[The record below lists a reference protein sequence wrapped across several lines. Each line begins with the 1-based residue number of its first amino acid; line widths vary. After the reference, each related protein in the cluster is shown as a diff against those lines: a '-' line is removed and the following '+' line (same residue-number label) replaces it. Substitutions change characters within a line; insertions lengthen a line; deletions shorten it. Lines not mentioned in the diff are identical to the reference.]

1 MAASPFETLLS
12 VAVGLGLAAACG
24 FRVFVPLLA
33 ISAAGYTGHLPLA
46 SGFEWLGTWP
56 AVVAFATATVLEV
69 GAYYVPWLDHAL
81 DMVATPTAVVAGVVA
96 SAAVL
101 TDVPPL
107 LRWAVALIGG
117 GTAAGLIQGST
128 TLLRLKS
135 GVFTG
140 GLANAA
146 VSTVELLGATATV
159 VLAFVLPL
167 VCLAAIV
174 VLFILAARATGRL
187 LFGRPT
193 IPHPSRPPSIP

>member
-1 MAASPFETLLS
+1 MTASPFETLLS

-46 SGFEWLGTWP
+46 SGFEWLGTWA

-174 VLFILAARATGRL
+174 VLLILAARATGRL